1 MMPRRQSRPHV
12 SRQEKINI
20 RRWTWQAQMPALVD
34 EYLKFKHGS
43 KQNVSPPM
51 ATVFEISVLGI
62 EGQYIIQLG

>member
-1 MMPRRQSRPHV
+1 
-12 SRQEKINI
+12 
-20 RRWTWQAQMPALVD
+20 MPALVD